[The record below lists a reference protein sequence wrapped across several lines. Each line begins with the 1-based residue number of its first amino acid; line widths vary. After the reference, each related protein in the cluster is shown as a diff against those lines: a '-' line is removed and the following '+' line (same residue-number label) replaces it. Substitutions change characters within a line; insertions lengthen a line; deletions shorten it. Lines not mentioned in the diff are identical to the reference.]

1 MERTRMMTDDP
12 IPMEFIGEMFCA
24 QTFPHHAHDW
34 YIFSNREIK
43 IRAYR
48 CYGVFDA

>member
-1 MERTRMMTDDP
+1 MDDDP
-12 IPMEFIGEMFCA
+12 IPMEFIGDMPCH
-24 QTFPHHAHDW
+24 QTLPHDAHDW

-48 CYGVFDA
+48 CHGVLNA